1 MLGAV
6 ARRSS
11 VFGERVPGLPAPGKL
26 VRPGGLALLS
36 RSAGEEGKGVMI
48 VTISILASAN
58 LALALLAQSQP
69 GGIALFLPLILIMVI
84 FYFLMILSAQRRQK
98 KVNELL
104 AALKNGDKVITNGG
118 IYGTIVGLEGDT
130 VQLRIA
136 EQVKMKVARNAIA
149 GLQSEPPKES

>member
-1 MLGAV
+1 LGAV
-6 ARRSS
+6 AGRSS
-11 VFGERVPGLPAPGKL
+11 VFGERVPGFPAPGKL

-36 RSAGEEGKGVMI
+36 RSAGKEGKGVMI

-58 LALALLAQSQP
+58 LALGLLAQSQP

-84 FYFLMILSAQRRQK
+84 FYFLMILPAQRRQK
-98 KVNELL
+98 KVTEMLT
-104 AALKNGDKVITNGG
+104 ALKNGDKVITNGG

>member
-1 MLGAV
+1 VGAV
-6 ARRSS
+6 AGRSS

-26 VRPGGLALLS
+26 VRPGGLALLG
-36 RSAGEEGKGVMI
+36 RSAGEAGKGVMI

-58 LALALLAQSQP
+58 LALGLLAQSQP

-84 FYFLMILSAQRRQK
+84 FYFLMILPAQRRQK
-98 KVNELL
+98 KVTEMLT
-104 AALKNGDKVITNGG
+104 ALKNGDKVITNGG